1 MSMAA
6 QMAFVLAA
14 FLCSLV
20 AGFLFAFA
28 VVIMP
33 GIRNLGDGEFL
44 RAFQEIDRVIQRGHP
59 LFGLVWVGSVLA
71 LVASLALGVGQVV
84 GLDRML
90 LALAGGIYLL
100 GVQLP
105 TFVIN
110 IPLNNE
116 LQALDVDGADGAT
129 CRSARARFEP
139 RWNRWNTIRT
149 ALAALTSAM
158 LVVFLIR
165 F

>member
-6 QMAFVLAA
+6 QIVLVLAA

-28 VVIMP
+28 VVVMP
-33 GIRNLGDGEFL
+33 GIRNLGDREFL
-44 RAFQEIDRVIQRGHP
+44 RAFQAIDGVIQRGQP
-59 LFGLVWVGSVLA
+59 LFGLVWLGSVLA
-71 LVASLALGVGQVV
+71 LVAGLALGVGQVA
-84 GLDRML
+84 GLEKL
-90 LALAGGIYLL
+90 FLAIAGGVYLL

-105 TFVIN
+105 TFLVN

-116 LQALDVDGADGAT
+116 LQALDFEEADAAS
-129 CRSARARFEP
+129 CRTARERFEP

-149 ALAALTSAM
+149 ALAVLASAM
-158 LVVFLIR
+158 LVVFLTR

>member
-6 QMAFVLAA
+6 QVVLVLAA

-33 GIRNLGDGEFL
+33 GIRNLGDREFL
-44 RAFQEIDRVIQRGHP
+44 RAFQAMDGVIQRGQP
-59 LFGLVWVGSVLA
+59 LFGLVWLGSVLT
-71 LVASLALGVGQVV
+71 LVAGLALGAGQAS
-84 GLDRML
+84 GLEKL
-90 LALAGGIYLL
+90 FLAIAGGVYLL

-105 TFVIN
+105 TFLVN

-116 LQALDVDGADGAT
+116 VQALNLEEADAAS
-129 CRSARARFEP
+129 CHSARERFEP
-139 RWNRWNTIRT
+139 RWNRWNAIRT
-149 ALAALTSAM
+149 ALAVLASGM
-158 LVVFLIR
+158 LVVFLTR

>member
-1 MSMAA
+1 MSVVAQIAIVCAA
-6 QMAFVLAA
+6 L
-14 FLCSLV
+14 LCSLV

-33 GIRNLGDGEFL
+33 GIRNLGDREFL
-44 RAFQEIDRVIQRGHP
+44 RAFQEIDGVIQRGHP

-71 LVASLALGVGQVV
+71 LVAALGLGVGQVT
-84 GLDRML
+84 GPERTL
-90 LALAGGIYLL
+90 LVLAGGVYLF

-105 TFVIN
+105 TLVIN

-116 LQALDVDGADGAT
+116 LQALDIEGADEAAL
-129 CRSARARFEP
+129 RAARERFEP
-139 RWNRWNTIRT
+139 PWNRWNAIRT
-149 ALAALTSAM
+149 ALAVLASAM

>member
-6 QMAFVLAA
+6 QIVLVLAA

-33 GIRNLGDGEFL
+33 GIRNLGDREFL
-44 RAFQEIDRVIQRGHP
+44 RAFQAIDGVIQRGQP
-59 LFGLVWVGSVLA
+59 LFGLVWLGSVLT
-71 LVASLALGVGQVV
+71 LVAGLALGVGQVA
-84 GLDRML
+84 GLEKL
-90 LALAGGIYLL
+90 FLAIAGGVYLL

-105 TFVIN
+105 TFLVN

-116 LQALDVDGADGAT
+116 LQALDFEEADAAS
-129 CRSARARFEP
+129 CRTARERFEP

-149 ALAALTSAM
+149 ALAVLASAM
-158 LVVFLIR
+158 LVVFLTR